1 MSITQEQVNRGAK
14 DICFTIAIALQ
25 NDDGALIGRNGTIEL
40 DCMINPLSEMKATI
54 LEKNAGVFPS
64 VNVSIRNK
72 WRDAS
77 IEATQYANVL
87 ATGWYEPLK
96 AAEAE
101 ALKCWGTMAVQIPL
115 RSLEPYYVDLERQ
128 WTRLLSGHR
137 VAVVSSFTETARS
150 QVPKLSAIWPNG
162 LLPSDI
168 DWRWVQAGHPP
179 SVAQGRNEWPLNVAT
194 WSDAVNHVVVE
205 VIRTGARFALIG
217 CGGLSMPIAKA
228 LKDRGIIAIVLGGA
242 IQILFGIKGKRW
254 ETHPVISKFWNDSW
268 VWPSEDETPRG
279 ANGIEGGCYWK

>member
-25 NDDGALIGRNGTIEL
+25 NDEGALIGRNGTIEL
-40 DCMINPLSEMKATI
+40 DSMINPLSEMKAAI

-101 ALKCWGTMAVQIPL
+101 ALKCWGTMAIQIPL
-115 RSLEPYYVDLERQ
+115 RSLEPYYVDIERQ
-128 WTRLLSGHR
+128 WTRLLSL
-137 VAVVSSFTETARS
+137 VTELLSYRRLQRQPDPKSPNYLRS
-150 QVPKLSAIWPNG
+150 GQMG
-162 LLPSDI
+162 YC
-168 DWRWVQAGHPP
+168 H
-179 SVAQGRNEWPLNVAT
+179 
-194 WSDAVNHVVVE
+194 
-205 VIRTGARFALIG
+205 
-217 CGGLSMPIAKA
+217 
-228 LKDRGIIAIVLGGA
+228 
-242 IQILFGIKGKRW
+242 QI
-254 ETHPVISKFWNDSW
+254 
-268 VWPSEDETPRG
+268 
-279 ANGIEGGCYWK
+279 